1 MIIGMETSSGGGGGN
16 VKSGTLDSITA
27 GSTVT
32 ISTGLSVVNRFVIVM
47 DWVRTGVSQP
57 ISVAAYDRATS
68 DNTYDVATG
77 INANSGY
84 GGQNRTFGVT
94 VNASMCFTINSV
106 TDGDVSV
113 SIPGTYGSSSYCV
126 WYAE

>member
-1 MIIGMETSSGGGGGN
+1 MFQRAGTSSGGGGSI
-16 VKSGTLDSITA
+16 KSGTLDNITA

-32 ISTGLSVVNRFVIVM
+32 ISTGLSVVNRFVIAM

-57 ISVAAYDRATS
+57 ISVAVYDRATS

-77 INANSGY
+77 VNANSGY
-84 GGQNRTFGVT
+84 GGQNRPLGTAIS
-94 VNASMCFTINSV
+94 ASMCFTINSV
-106 TDGDVSV
+106 TGGDVSI
-113 SIPGTYGSSSYCV
+113 SIPSTYGYSSYCV

>member
-1 MIIGMETSSGGGGGN
+1 MYQRAGISSGGGGSI
-16 VKSGTLDSITA
+16 KSGTLKNITA

-47 DWVRTGVSQP
+47 DWVRTGVSNP

-68 DNTYDVATG
+68 NSTYDVATG
-77 INANSGY
+77 VNANSGN
-84 GGQNRTFGVT
+84 GGSNRPLGTAVS
-94 VNASMCFTINSV
+94 ASMSFTINSV
-106 TDGDVSV
+106 TGGDVSIT
-113 SIPGTYGSSSYCV
+113 IPSSYGSSSYCV